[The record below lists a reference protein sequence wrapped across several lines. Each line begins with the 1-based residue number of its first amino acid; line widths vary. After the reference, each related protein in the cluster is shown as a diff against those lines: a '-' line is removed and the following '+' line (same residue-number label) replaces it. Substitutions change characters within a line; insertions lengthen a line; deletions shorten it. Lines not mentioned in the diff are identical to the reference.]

1 MARSALD
8 KLLKPAGARACW
20 LSPGGSEHADRVR
33 PAPTIGQAFG
43 ADDADD
49 ADEEG
54 VLPPLIYRQDGCV
67 TKKGS
72 IAVVKIESKS
82 RERDN
87 EVPPDLDLAIA
98 IRDCSLELKDQRETL
113 NAIKDDLRQWEGLK
127 LKLENGTVS
136 VGKSKLPEYGV
147 LPKVDVNLWE
157 NALTDDMRKA
167 VIRAGFVLMKYA
179 REEGTRL
186 TTKTASAKSHDLDA
200 ARNNGGRAIMGAT
213 IKGSTV
219 RGEACRYDVYES

>member
-1 MARSALD
+1 M
-8 KLLKPAGARACW
+8 
-20 LSPGGSEHADRVR
+20 
-33 PAPTIGQAFG
+33 T
-43 ADDADD
+43 
-49 ADEEG
+49 
-54 VLPPLIYRQDGCV
+54 
-67 TKKGS
+67 
-72 IAVVKIESKS
+72 
-82 RERDN
+82 
-87 EVPPDLDLAIA
+87 
-98 IRDCSLELKDQRETL
+98 
-113 NAIKDDLRQWEGLK
+113 
-127 LKLENGTVS
+127 

-147 LPKVDVNLWE
+147 GLKVDVNLWE